1 MPWFCLLIISSSLMY
16 LLLVWKNYIKGQQL
30 PLGLYQFF
38 TANQWVLEVLL
49 SGFWVLRECWKDSF
63 TQISFSSVNHHL
75 EVQDLYFFSTL
86 QHKSVPYHLDQMCTN
101 VCNTKPH
108 AMESITETDCAN
120 YKLSHGPVSCIV
132 LVTYPSVFRSITKN
146 TKTPICNTTGE
157 KKKKNLKRNSI
168 SKGHLLH
175 PSKEQ
180 SPVVCHPIVLS
191 HREQETTRK
200 KKKRLN

>member
-38 TANQWVLEVLL
+38 IANQWVLEVLL

-63 TQISFSSVNHHL
+63 TQISFSSINHHL
-75 EVQDLYFFSTL
+75 EVQDFYFFSTF
-86 QHKSVPYHLDQMCTN
+86 QHKSLPYHFDQTYTN
-101 VCNTKPH
+101 VCNTKLH
-108 AMESITETDCAN
+108 AMESITEIDCAN
-120 YKLSHGPVSCIV
+120 YKLSHSPVSCIV

-157 KKKKNLKRNSI
+157 KKKKIWKETASLKVTYCTHQKNRGQWFAI
-168 SKGHLLH
+168 LLYYLTE
-175 PSKEQ
+175 S
-180 SPVVCHPIVLS
+180 
-191 HREQETTRK
+191 
-200 KKKRLN
+200 KRLLEKKY